1 MHIQMCP
8 YAHVGAKRVEE
19 DNQLIPGVF
28 RVAASALGGALS
40 IARAVACILQESQMD
55 ENELAERLKIMKTHI
70 RTIQYT
76 IDNSPTTLKR
86 LACILG
92 GT

>member
-1 MHIQMCP
+1 
-8 YAHVGAKRVEE
+8 
-19 DNQLIPGVF
+19 
-28 RVAASALGGALS
+28 
-40 IARAVACILQESQMD
+40 MD

-92 GT
+92 GA

>member
-1 MHIQMCP
+1 MHMLVQ
-8 YAHVGAKRVEE
+8 RVED

-92 GT
+92 GD